1 MPWLED
7 GFKRD
12 FKIAILGRR
21 LNPNGLVRDT
31 VSRIE
36 YIDKQVKG
44 ISASEEAL
52 RLVNLEQEFYF
63 LHETKKDN
71 HSTAVPKFIW

>member
-1 MPWLED
+1 
-7 GFKRD
+7 
-12 FKIAILGRR
+12 
-21 LNPNGLVRDT
+21 